1 VTPPVTVR
9 IFDANGNPLTT
20 SVTVVTLTIA
30 SGPSTTLFG
39 GGAVNDSA
47 GLVTYNALSIHTA
60 GTYTLMASASGAT
73 SATSN
78 SFVES
83 PGALSKL
90 AFSMEPPAT
99 TTAGSPFS
107 VTVQLQ
113 DQFGNVLTNDSSTAV
128 ALALAANPG
137 GDSYAGNSMTASAGV
152 ATFSVTLMKVGSGY
166 TLQASAGG
174 KSATSTA
181 FDVTAG
187 SESKLAFVQQP
198 ADVQQGMP
206 LGSVSV
212 EIDDGSGNRITSD
225 NSTVVSLS
233 ISVCNG
239 SVAVGSQT
247 VSSGLATFPPPASPF
262 DFYTVATGLQL
273 QASGTG
279 LMAATSQSFNVI
291 ANSDVVFADGFEGC
305 RP

>member
-1 VTPPVTVR
+1 
-9 IFDANGNPLTT
+9 
-20 SVTVVTLTIA
+20 
-30 SGPSTTLFG
+30 
-39 GGAVNDSA
+39 
-47 GLVTYNALSIHTA
+47 
-60 GTYTLMASASGAT
+60 
-73 SATSN
+73 
-78 SFVES
+78 
-83 PGALSKL
+83 
-90 AFSMEPPAT
+90 
-99 TTAGSPFS
+99 
-107 VTVQLQ
+107 LQ
-113 DQFGNVLTNDSSTAV
+113 DQFGNVLTNDSSTSI

-137 GDSYAGNSMTASAGV
+137 GDSYAGGSMTASAGV

-181 FDVTAG
+181 FNVTVG

-206 LGSVSV
+206 LGAVSV
-212 EIDDGSGNRITSD
+212 EIEDGSGNRITSD
-225 NSTVVSLS
+225 SSTVVSLS
-233 ISVCNG
+233 ISVCGG
-239 SVAVGSQT
+239 SVAIGSQT
-247 VSSGLATFPPPASPF
+247 VSIGLATFPAPASPF